1 MLDIQVLPTTPPLDA
16 TISELAVSETGLG
29 NVNDKINEIFA
40 KISCYGSVRAGRK
53 LNVDEMNSLLRKM
66 ESTPNSGQ
74 CNHGRP
80 TKITLSFDYLEKLFE
95 RK

>member
-1 MLDIQVLPTTPPLDA
+1 MDSSNISKIIKDIAENFSSKENIQ
-16 TISELAVSETGLG
+16 